1 MSTVEEAVDVTEELS
16 DWLSENWST
25 ELTVGE
31 WWERLG
37 LAGWAQPLLPADSY
51 GRGLS
56 TSDAMA
62 VRRTIAQ
69 FGALG
74 APMGLGPMLAAP
86 TIASHGTREQ
96 IERFVPDIVTGRV
109 VWCQLFS
116 EPGAGSDL
124 AGLTTRAMRDGDSWV
139 VNGQKVWT
147 SGGNMA
153 DMGMLLAR
161 TNVDVPKHQ
170 GISWFAFSMRQPGVD
185 VRPLREM
192 TSNTRFC
199 EVFMTDALVDDDC
212 RIGDAN
218 DGWRVANT
226 TLGYER
232 ASMGA
237 GGGGMP
243 TRSEAM
249 AYAGGRAGVLD
260 RPVRDFVDARP
271 SARAAAGGRAPSA
284 SHGLIEL
291 ARARGRNEDA
301 LVRQDLVRLYIL
313 GELARL
319 NTLRVRAAR
328 AAGADVPGMA
338 NLTKLA
344 MADSVRLSRDLGLRI
359 LGARGT
365 LHGYDAAGRDA
376 LAAASPARGADDV
389 TSQALGAQ
397 AFPIFGGTDQVQR
410 NIISERVL
418 GLPKDPG
425 DLSHVPFKELRKNG

>member
-1 MSTVEEAVDVTEELS
+1 MSIIEESVDVTEELS

-25 ELTVGE
+25 DLTVGE

-37 LAGWAQPLLPADSY
+37 MAGWSQPLLPADRY

-62 VRRTIAQ
+62 VRRTITS

-86 TIASHGTREQ
+86 TIASHGSREQ
-96 IERFVPDIVTGRV
+96 IDRFIPDIVTGRV

-170 GISWFAFSMRQPGVD
+170 GISWFAFSMRQDGVE

-192 TSNTRFC
+192 TNNTRFC
-199 EVFMTDALVDDDC
+199 EVFMTDALVADDC
-212 RIGDAN
+212 RVGDAN

-226 TLGYER
+226 TLAYER

-243 TRSEAM
+243 TRSEAI

-260 RPVRDFVDARP
+260 RPVRDFVGEAPKMRATPGARP
-271 SARAAAGGRAPSA
+271 A
-284 SHGLIEL
+284 SPAQGLMDL
-291 ARARGRNEDA
+291 ARARGKSSDA
-301 LVRQDLVRLYIL
+301 LVRQDLVRLYVY

-319 NTLRVRAAR
+319 NSLRVRAAR
-328 AAGADVPGMA
+328 TSGADIPGMA

-365 LHGYDAAGRDA
+365 LHGYDNEGREQ
-376 LAAASPARGADDV
+376 LATASPVRGADEV

-410 NIISERVL
+410 NIVSERVL

-425 DLSHVPFKELRKNG
+425 DMSHVPFKDLRKNG